1 MNFKTL
7 FKISLICILLIFS
20 LCSCSFAD
28 DIDDEFVNVNAEIT
42 DNVNSDISNLSL
54 PNDINSRAYVV
65 IDRNSNTILCGKNE
79 SEKRKMAS
87 TTKILTATV
96 ILENC
101 NLNDT
106 IEVSKKAAGTGGS
119 RLGLK
124 TGDKIT
130 VNGLLYGL
138 MLRSGNDCAVA
149 LAEYA
154 GGSIEGFAELMNKKA
169 NELGLKN
176 SHFETPHGLDSSE
189 HYTTAYELAV
199 LTNYA
204 LRNKT
209 FSTIVGTKSYTI
221 TLNSEPV
228 TINNT
233 NELLGVFDGVYGVKT
248 GFTNGA
254 NRCLVTACKR
264 NDLDVICVVLGADTK
279 KFRTSD
285 SIKLLNFVFNN
296 FEPVN
301 LQEKIGSY
309 FEDWKSKNK
318 IFVNKGQV
326 DFCSISAEPLDCAV
340 VPLPKNSKDNLSCLI
355 TCNDSFEAPVMEST
369 LIGTIELKLND
380 KTITTTNIY
389 TNKSVPRKSLFNYFF
404 TFLKNFPYYL
414 EEGLSN

>member
-1 MNFKTL
+1 MDFKTL
-7 FKISLICILLIFS
+7 FKISLIYILLIFS
-20 LCSCSFAD
+20 LYSCSFAD

-42 DNVNSDISNLSL
+42 NNVNSGISNLSL

-79 SEKRKMAS
+79 LEKRKMAS

-101 NLNDT
+101 NLDET

-124 TGDKIT
+124 TGNKIT
-130 VNGLLYGL
+130 VHDLLYGL

-176 SHFETPHGLDSSE
+176 SHFETPHGLDSND
-189 HYTTAYELAV
+189 HYTTAYELAI

-209 FSTIVGTKSYTI
+209 FSNIVGTKTYTI
-221 TLNSEPV
+221 TLNGNPM

-355 TCNDSFEAPVMEST
+355 TCNVSFEAPVMEST

-389 TNKSVPRKSLFNYFF
+389 TNKSVTRKSLFNYFF
-404 TFLKNFPYYL
+404 TFFKNFPHYL